1 MEIDMLI
8 VTNTTGIIE
17 NTEVTMTRAE
27 LIEMIADGCFN
38 REPIATIFEISGSN
52 VFDITQTIAHAIW
65 WELNA
70 DNRAPHHELEVWLN
84 HFDLD
89 CTGFGETKDIRHFY
103 GQ

>member
-1 MEIDMLI
+1 MLI
-8 VTNTTGIIE
+8 VINTNGTIE

-38 REPIATIFEISGSN
+38 REPIEKIIELSSGHLG
-52 VFDITQTIAHAIW
+52 FDVTQTIAHAIW
-65 WELNA
+65 CGLNA
-70 DNRAPHHELEVWLN
+70 DNRAPHHELAAWLD
-84 HFDLD
+84 HFNLD